1 MPIATAPPNPAFDMA
16 VVSAAQKASAKN
28 NIGLVTSIDA
38 SAGAKV
44 MFLITDGVR
53 TAPMFLKR
61 LVLANDKSQNSFVGG
76 PGGPGE
82 SNENFRPSHFNLPVD
97 YVVQD

>member
-1 MPIATAPPNPAFDMA
+1 MA

-44 MFLITDGVR
+44 MLSDHR
-53 TAPMFLKR
+53 W
-61 LVLANDKSQNSFVGG
+61 
-76 PGGPGE
+76 
-82 SNENFRPSHFNLPVD
+82 
-97 YVVQD
+97 